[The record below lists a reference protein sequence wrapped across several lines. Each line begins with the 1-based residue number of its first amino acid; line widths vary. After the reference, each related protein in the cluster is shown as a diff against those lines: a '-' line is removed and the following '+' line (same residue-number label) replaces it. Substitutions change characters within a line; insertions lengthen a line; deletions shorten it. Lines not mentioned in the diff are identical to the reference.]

1 MIVNQFSQIWY
12 WINFTVLKVLGYN
25 NTSSHC
31 GVKDCYK
38 GPLLLR
44 NKICIGKVYYLKM
57 LATLMLDD
65 VTRLNLTMN
74 TAGRL
79 VLWHLCH
86 LTDTQLDK
94 QTFILTLLVSVFT
107 AWKLILIH
115 SSAFC
120 VFNLPRNYES
130 IKLWF
135 DY

>member
-1 MIVNQFSQIWY
+1 M
-12 WINFTVLKVLGYN
+12 LKVLGYN

-44 NKICIGKVYYLKM
+44 NKICIVKVYYLKM

-79 VLWHLCH
+79 VL
-86 LTDTQLDK
+86 
-94 QTFILTLLVSVFT
+94 
-107 AWKLILIH
+107 
-115 SSAFC
+115 
-120 VFNLPRNYES
+120 
-130 IKLWF
+130 
-135 DY
+135 